1 MARAAISLSSLFV
14 GFSGA
19 LQPLFAPF
27 FPCGEGKC
35 RCSPWC
41 LPPCAECQACRRA
54 SRWLPSSLSVPG
66 SWENQAL
73 VSNPPTHTHRAL
85 SRGILGEKQ
94 PGPCWGHQTAPKGGW
109 EPGLGVSSGGGV
121 WQRRVPRGE
130 GGRGA
135 EQLLGAGRRLWS
147 RGFAEASG
155 FIILGKLLAPV
166 KAQCPAPAASFSLPA
181 PPAQP
186 SSDSWLCALGAG
198 SVAAPAQA
206 AKHSLNVQTIPSPA
220 SSAGL
225 ARLGAAPAGC
235 RHQEGTQLVSGHGR
249 RDVPRVRGWGTRARG
264 AVWGCWGCSGLQ
276 GVAGQGPAV
285 VTG

>member
-1 MARAAISLSSLFV
+1 MFQTLLH
-14 GFSGA
+14 
-19 LQPLFAPF
+19 
-27 FPCGEGKC
+27 
-35 RCSPWC
+35 
-41 LPPCAECQACRRA
+41 
-54 SRWLPSSLSVPG
+54 
-66 SWENQAL
+66 
-73 VSNPPTHTHRAL
+73 THTVL
-85 SRGILGEKQ
+85 C
-94 PGPCWGHQTAPKGGW
+94 PV
-109 EPGLGVSSGGGV
+109 VSSGKSSQVPAGATKQPPRVGGSQGWGSAAEGGV
-121 WQRRVPRGE
+121 WQCRVPRGE

-225 ARLGAAPAGC
+225 ACLGAAPAGC

-285 VTG
+285 ISG

>member
-1 MARAAISLSSLFV
+1 MFQTLLHTHTPCSVPWYPRGKAARFLLGPPNSPQGWAGARA
-14 GFSGA
+14 GG
-19 LQPLFAPF
+19 Q
-27 FPCGEGKC
+27 
-35 RCSPWC
+35 
-41 LPPCAECQACRRA
+41 QRR
-54 SRWLPSSLSVPG
+54 
-66 SWENQAL
+66 
-73 VSNPPTHTHRAL
+73 
-85 SRGILGEKQ
+85 
-94 PGPCWGHQTAPKGGW
+94 GGW
-109 EPGLGVSSGGGV
+109 E
-121 WQRRVPRGE
+121 RRVPCGE

-166 KAQCPAPAASFSLPA
+166 KVQCPAPAASFSLPA

-235 RHQEGTQLVSGHGR
+235 RHPEGTQLVSGHGR

-264 AVWGCWGCSGLQ
+264 AVWGCWGRSGLQ
-276 GVAGQGPAV
+276 GVAGQSPAV
-285 VTG
+285 VSG